1 MAEAR
6 RAEKGRPGH
15 TKGGGK
21 RSRWGGKKPARAS
34 GSQPPWR
41 AMFDATQ
48 RPNLRYKTSTP
59 EQRRMGSVRPVAPA
73 RDSPGDSLPDVSA
86 RGPCATRSARPAA
99 PSWPCRSRI
108 TSKRSKSAPKLD
120 HGPGR
125 PHHRRA
131 RGVSTASRRT
141 PHEPSPWPTA
151 GPPAYAHGPWARA
164 APSPLLRRGHVPVGC
179 ACAAAGPVLVD

>member
-1 MAEAR
+1 MEWETRALRSIVPARFAYNSFCRYTCPNHPVSGSSRNNHHRGTLEAVAEAR

-48 RPNLRYKTSTP
+48 RPNLRNKTSTP

-108 TSKRSKSAPKLD
+108 TSKRSKSAPKPD
-120 HGPGR
+120 HALGR
-125 PHHRRA
+125 PHHR
-131 RGVSTASRRT
+131 
-141 PHEPSPWPTA
+141 
-151 GPPAYAHGPWARA
+151 
-164 APSPLLRRGHVPVGC
+164 
-179 ACAAAGPVLVD
+179 

>member
-1 MAEAR
+1 
-6 RAEKGRPGH
+6 
-15 TKGGGK
+15 
-21 RSRWGGKKPARAS
+21 
-34 GSQPPWR
+34 
-41 AMFDATQ
+41 
-48 RPNLRYKTSTP
+48 
-59 EQRRMGSVRPVAPA
+59 MGSVRPVTPA

-120 HGPGR
+120 HGQGR

-131 RGVSTASRRT
+131 RGFSTASRRT
-141 PHEPSPWPTA
+141 PHEPSPWPAA

-164 APSPLLRRGHVPVGC
+164 APSPLLRRGQVPVGC
-179 ACAAAGPVLVD
+179 ACACTQPSLRSAIFYQRTSEVQFWGVWEQALRDRGEAVPMRESVSYGPPRVHFYIGDF

>member
-1 MAEAR
+1 M
-6 RAEKGRPGH
+6 
-15 TKGGGK
+15 
-21 RSRWGGKKPARAS
+21 PARAS

-48 RPNLRYKTSTP
+48 RPNLRNKTNTP

-131 RGVSTASRRT
+131 RGFSTASRRT
-141 PHEPSPWPTA
+141 PHEPSPWPA
-151 GPPAYAHGPWARA
+151 AAPPTYAQGRWARA
-164 APSPLLRRGHVPVGC
+164 APWALLGAVKCPLRAHK
-179 ACAAAGPVLVD
+179 AAIQAESH